1 MVSKHFLN
9 ICFQTLNMFKI
20 SFCTFFS
27 HFGPSGPGLGL
38 CGDASLRH
46 GDHRGDRQQRGVAL
60 QQGGG
65 APLATTARQ
74 LVGNGWLVGWLVDW
88 LVGSYYKDGTSYEKS

>member
-46 GDHRGDRQQRGVAL
+46 GDHRGDRQQRGVAT
-60 QQGGG
+60 
-65 APLATTARQ
+65 AARRWRTTCDHCQA
-74 LVGNGWLVGWLVDW
+74 VGWQRVVGWLVG
-88 LVGSYYKDGTSYEKS
+88 